1 MGNDETIMLT
11 EHEFQSYYRE
21 KISRIY
27 NCSSKW
33 RRREK
38 KKTPKFISLET
49 LKMLWIIM
57 GKRVKIALGGRGD
70 GLVFQCVSRVV
81 AFKLKCSMHNGG

>member
-1 MGNDETIMLT
+1 MNSKVIT
-11 EHEFQSYYRE
+11 EKRLAE
-21 KISRIY
+21 
-27 NCSSKW
+27 SKTVVQN
-33 RRREK
+33 RDQGKK

-81 AFKLKCSMHNGG
+81 AFKIKMFYA